1 MHTAVGAQF
10 TAGEIPGG
18 VMLARLRKIFLNPI
32 PWTRGNLLRRRGAI
46 ILITATLILTLTAS
60 VALVYV
66 RFALNEYRGVST
78 AGNRE
83 KSLQLAQSGL
93 ETGILLLTR
102 IPLDS
107 LYEFG
112 IFTIAPTIPL
122 GGGTVS
128 LSISEESGKF
138 NVNRLV
144 RMFEDQTDEKQ
155 LEYFQRL
162 SVALGIPVD
171 LWHAVID
178 YVDENN
184 TPMPRGAE
192 RDEYERLIPPR
203 RIKNGRMQALE
214 ELLFIPGFDS
224 RLLYDDLRSLD
235 RIKNTSTASLSD
247 AEKAAI
253 TPADYILANNITT
266 YLVYNADT
274 STDLININSAPY
286 HVILALSEFMTPVAA
301 RKIVTE
307 RVKRGGRFKS
317 IADLAT
323 LPELQITTT
332 GSLTLFKELSIRI
345 TDQNQIYKI
354 VADASID
361 SQVAQVMGVLDPNA
375 KRLVFYSE

>member
-1 MHTAVGAQF
+1 
-10 TAGEIPGG
+10 
-18 VMLARLRKIFLNPI
+18 MLLQLRNFFLTPL
-32 PWTRGNLLRRRGAI
+32 PLFSRGFRRRRGAI
-46 ILITATLILTLTAS
+46 ILITTTLILTLTAS

-102 IPLDS
+102 IPIDS
-107 LYEFG
+107 LYDFG

-122 GGGTVS
+122 GGGTVTLS
-128 LSISEESGKF
+128 LSEESGKF
-138 NVNRLV
+138 NINRLV

-192 RDEYERLIPPR
+192 RDEYERLVPPR
-203 RIKNGRMQALE
+203 RIKNGRMQAIE

-224 RLLYDDLRSLD
+224 RLLYDDLRSFD
-235 RIKNTSTASLSD
+235 RIKNTSTNSLSD

-307 RVKRGGRFKS
+307 RIKRGGRFKS
-317 IADLAT
+317 ISDLAT

-332 GSLTLFKELSIRI
+332 GNLTLFKELSIRI
-345 TDQNQIYKI
+345 TEQNQIYKI